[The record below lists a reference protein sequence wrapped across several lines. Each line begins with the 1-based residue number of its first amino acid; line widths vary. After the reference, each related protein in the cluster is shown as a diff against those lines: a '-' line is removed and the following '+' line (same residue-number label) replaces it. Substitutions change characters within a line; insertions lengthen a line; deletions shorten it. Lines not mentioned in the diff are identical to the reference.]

1 MWCGLATLE
10 KNGQSAMFAYAD
22 KHEYKKI
29 VHERQVITPLLK
41 LLLLKV
47 YKETVSQFVKGI
59 KRQ

>member
-1 MWCGLATLE
+1 
-10 KNGQSAMFAYAD
+10 MFAYAD

>member
-1 MWCGLATLE
+1 
-10 KNGQSAMFAYAD
+10 MFAYAD

-41 LLLLKV
+41 LLLKV